1 MEGSMPRALRRSAAG
16 SGDREL
22 SSVPANPSQVS
33 SIPLAQIDSL
43 SGDPNFMT
51 SLARGLAVVQAFS
64 SRKRQMTMSQL
75 SSRTGFSRAA
85 VRRCLYTLMKLGF
98 AGTDDSHHFYLC
110 PRILSLGHSYISS
123 MPLSSLVQPVLKQM
137 SHQLLESCSIAT
149 LDGVEVIFVARTRA
163 RATRTMSIDI
173 RVGSRLPAF
182 CTAMGRVLLANLP
195 AKEQKSCIAQVQF
208 SHYTDRTVRNAVK
221 LREILRLVRREGF
234 CMLDQELEV
243 GVRAMAVPI
252 HHPAGGVA
260 AALNV
265 AALAQRVSVE
275 EMQKRFLERLR
286 DTAQELSRLIEMSS
300 V

>member
-1 MEGSMPRALRRSAAG
+1 MPRALRRSAAG

-33 SIPLAQIDSL
+33 SIALAQIDFL

-123 MPLSSLVQPVLKQM
+123 MPLSSAVQPVLKQM

-195 AKEQKSCIAQVQF
+195 AEEQKSCIAHVQF

>member
-33 SIPLAQIDSL
+33 SIALAQIDFL

-123 MPLSSLVQPVLKQM
+123 MPLSSAVQPVLKQM

-195 AKEQKSCIAQVQF
+195 AEEQKSCIAHVQF
-208 SHYTDRTVRNAVK
+208 SHYTDRTVRNAVR

-265 AALAQRVSVE
+265 AALAQRVSGE